1 MEAWAR
7 MGEESSGLYFHETSL
22 ISCWI
27 YGIGKERRPMKAD
40 SAFVK
45 LSMLTKNGVIVSVM
59 LPSR

>member
-1 MEAWAR
+1 